1 MKTLATRCDA
11 NSLKNFNIALHCTT
25 VSLAYGGEGPGTVW
39 GKEKA
44 LQRLA
49 DAGFGDIEV
58 KVVPGD
64 ILNYYY
70 YIARKCG

>member
-1 MKTLATRCDA
+1 VR
-11 NSLKNFNIALHCTT
+11 
-25 VSLAYGGEGPGTVW
+25 PGTVW
-39 GKEKA
+39 GKQKA

>member
-1 MKTLATRCDA
+1 M
-11 NSLKNFNIALHCTT
+11 T
-25 VSLAYGGEGPGTVW
+25 VSRFLMQEREWAGYGD
-39 GKEKA
+39 KQKA
-44 LQRLA
+44 LQKLA
-49 DAGFGDIEV
+49 EAGFGDVEV